1 MELRRQPGG
10 HENAADGGR
19 GRVKCALRHFRREL
33 VMQGLR
39 FMAAAGWALLLTWEA
54 ASMAAARVF
63 CVGER
68 VEAAG
73 GRMERS
79 VE

>member
-1 MELRRQPGG
+1 MRTQRTE
-10 HENAADGGR
+10 DGA
-19 GRVKCALRHFRREL
+19 VKCALRHFRREL
-33 VMQGLR
+33 VMRGLR
-39 FMAAAGWALLLTWEA
+39 FMAAAGWALLLTWDGR
-54 ASMAAARVF
+54 SCLAARVF

-73 GRMERS
+73 GRERS

>member
-19 GRVKCALRHFRREL
+19 GREVRLAALPAGARDA
-33 VMQGLR
+33 GLR
-39 FMAAAGWALLLTWEA
+39 FMVAAGWALLLTWDGR
-54 ASMAAARVF
+54 SCLAARVF

-73 GRMERS
+73 GRERS